1 MNEVEILKKYK
12 LSEAEHDFYYD
23 IIKRTYTSGKI
34 PTQNPIAVI
43 IGGQTGAGKS
53 SLIGYS
59 TEMFSDDNVVII
71 NSDEIKPFHPKSE
84 EIARLYPK
92 MYTKITDQESNTWTS
107 RLFEE
112 LRREGYNIIFEGTMK
127 NNRIA
132 DESIPELQQLGYT
145 VIVRGLAVCDSES
158 RMSILERYEGQVS
171 KKGWGRLVV
180 TDHHNQTYDGM
191 PNTIDYIEQNGRYD
205 ILEIFARGEE
215 LDEPVNLYAKHNPN
229 SKEKIERVVA
239 GRKYVSKHSRKF
251 GFNSARESV
260 YKSREEEYDWVIPTL
275 EERIKIVMQSMEV
288 RNATEEEKQMA
299 LDLMSYWQEGIKK
312 KQNNKNIAGKLISS
326 ENGCQ
331 EGDSISQIFSNLE
344 QSTTNVYTSYV
355 DKKTENAAGAIPS
368 VQEGIKVV
376 FQSMIDISETDEEK
390 KMILGLMSSY
400 QEFIGKR
407 SIPPKT
413 IGEDAR

>member
-1 MNEVEILKKYK
+1 MNEKEILEKYK
-12 LSEAEHDFYYD
+12 LSEEEHNFYYD
-23 IIKRTYTSGKI
+23 IIKRTYTGGKI

-92 MYTKITDQESNTWTS
+92 LYTKITDQESNTWTS

-132 DESIPELQQLGYT
+132 DESIPELQELGYT
-145 VIVRGLAVCDSES
+145 VIVRGLAVCDLES

-180 TDHHNQTYDGM
+180 TEHHNQTYEGM

-205 ILEIFARGEE
+205 ILEIYARGEE
-215 LDEPVNLYAKHNPN
+215 IGEPVNVYTVHNPN
-229 SKEKIERVVA
+229 SREKSLKAVK
-239 GRKYVSKHSRKF
+239 GRKHVSQHQRTYGF
-251 GFNSARESV
+251 GNARESV
-260 YKSREEEYDWVIPTL
+260 LKSREEEYSWVIPTL
-275 EERIKIVMQSMEV
+275 EKRIKEVMMSMEK
-288 RNATEEEKQMA
+288 RNATLEERQLV
-299 LDLMSYWQEGIKK
+299 LDLMNDYQMVIKK
-312 KQNNKNIAGKLISS
+312 K
-326 ENGCQ
+326 
-331 EGDSISQIFSNLE
+331 LE
-344 QSTTNVYTSYV
+344 RT
-355 DKKTENAAGAIPS
+355 
-368 VQEGIKVV
+368 
-376 FQSMIDISETDEEK
+376 DISEGEE
-390 KMILGLMSSY
+390 
-400 QEFIGKR
+400 R
-407 SIPPKT
+407 
-413 IGEDAR
+413 